1 MPLRPHRWL
10 HALTGLCLGVCL
22 ALPAGAQSAQPV
34 PATEKRPIP
43 TVVQKKLEKKLQ
55 QTGQGPLR
63 YDHPAEA
70 QEFLRLRLAPVGQKE
85 VPVERYLA
93 ALEKMRSMPQ
103 YSTARRSVLP
113 TRAALEGKGISY
125 ANEAS
130 SLGGWTGLGPGNVG
144 GRTRALVINPEDA
157 RTMYAAGVAGGVWK
171 TTNGGASWTPLGD
184 FLPNIAVNSL
194 ALSPKNPNVIY
205 AGTGEAFFNGDAI
218 RGAGIFKSIDGGAT
232 WKQVAS
238 GSDFYYVADIV
249 VSASRPSRV
258 YAATRNGV
266 WRSLDS
272 GATWARVL
280 EVQMFGGCLDL
291 AIRTDRTADNVVA
304 SCGNFDQAVV
314 YRNTAAHAAGQWKA
328 VLSDPGMGRTTLAIA
343 PSNQNILYALAAS
356 NVAGT
361 HEQGLHGVFRSADG
375 GATWKA
381 QVRNNSPRRLD
392 TLLLSNP
399 IFATLVE
406 CFGDTGNSSLN
417 QGWYDNVIAVDP
429 KDPNRVWAGGVD
441 LFRSDDAGKSWG
453 VASYWWAQLNDG
465 TYLPSYAH
473 ADQHTIVFH
482 PRYNGTTNK
491 TMFVGG
497 DGGVYK
503 TRDARAAVVKGA
515 EATCDPFAGQVQWE
529 NLNNGYGVTQF
540 YYGLPYPDG
549 TTYLGGTQ
557 DNGTLRGTD
566 ATGIEG
572 WTEVLGGDG
581 GFVAINPDDTDT
593 IYASTP
599 GLALRKSTNGG
610 QTFASAIDGITEN
623 PNNFLFVTPFVM
635 DPSNGERLWIGG
647 SQLWRT
653 DNGAQSWS
661 AASKIVEGERNRIVS
676 AIGVAPS
683 DSNRVMAGTAEGYVH
698 RSETALTATG
708 NTRWRR
714 NRPRAGYVSSV
725 AYDPVDPN
733 IAYATYASFG
743 GGAHV
748 WKTANGGATWQPL
761 DGTGSGTLPDI
772 PANTIVVDPADQSRL
787 YLGTDVGVFS
797 STDGGL
803 TWMVENTGFAN
814 APVWS
819 LSIQAGVGGERNLFA
834 FTHGRGVW
842 RVRLP

>member
-1 MPLRPHRWL
+1 MPLRPYRWL

-22 ALPAGAQSAQPV
+22 AVPAGAQTA
-34 PATEKRPIP
+34 PAAPSTEKRPIP
-43 TVVQKKLEKKLQ
+43 TVVQKKLQKKLQ

-63 YDHPAEA
+63 YDEPEEA
-70 QEFLRLRLAPVGQKE
+70 QEFLRQRLAPVGQKE
-85 VPVERYLA
+85 VPVERYLT
-93 ALEKMRSMPQ
+93 ALEKMRTMPQ
-103 YSTARRSVLP
+103 YSTPRRSVLP
-113 TRAALEGKGISY
+113 TRAALEKKGISY
-125 ANEAS
+125 ANDAS
-130 SLGGWTGLGPGNVG
+130 SLGGWTGLGPGNIG

-184 FLPNIAVNSL
+184 FLPNIAVSSL

-238 GSDFYYVADIV
+238 GTDFYYVADIV
-249 VSASRPSRV
+249 VSANRPSRV
-258 YAATRNGV
+258 YAATRTGV

-361 HEQGLHGVFRSADG
+361 YEQGLHGVFRSADG

-381 QVRNNSPRRLD
+381 QVRNTSPRRLD

-399 IFATLVE
+399 IIANLVE
-406 CFGDTGNSSLN
+406 CFGDTGNLYFN
-417 QGWYDNVIAVDP
+417 QGWYDNTIAVDP

-453 VASYWWAQLNDG
+453 IASYWWAQLNDG
-465 TYLPSYAH
+465 TYLPTYAH

-503 TRDARAAVVKGA
+503 TRDARAAVVKGP
-515 EATCDPFAGQVQWE
+515 EAACDPFAGQVQWE

-549 TTYLGGTQ
+549 KTYLGGTQ
-557 DNGTLRGTD
+557 DNGTLRGSD
-566 ATGIEG
+566 AAGPDG
-572 WTEVLGGDG
+572 WTEVFGGDG
-581 GFVAINPDDTDT
+581 GFVAINPENTDT
-593 IYASTP
+593 IYVSTP
-599 GLALRKSTNGG
+599 GLSLRKSTNGG
-610 QTFASAIDGITEN
+610 QTFAGAIDGIDED
-623 PNNFLFVTPFVM
+623 PGNFLFVTPFVM
-635 DPSNGERLWIGG
+635 DPSNPDRLWIGG
-647 SQLWRT
+647 SKLWRT
-653 DNGAQSWS
+653 DNGAESWS
-661 AASKIVEGERNRIVS
+661 AASKIVAGEQFPIVS
-676 AIGVAPS
+676 AIGVAAS
-683 DSNRVMAGTAEGYVH
+683 DSNRVMAGTVEGYIL
-698 RSETALTATG
+698 RSETALTDTG
-708 NTRWRR
+708 NTRWKR
-714 NRPRAGYVSSV
+714 NRPRAGYVSWV

-797 STDGGL
+797 STDGGQ

-814 APVWS
+814 VPVWA
-819 LSIQAGVGGERNLFA
+819 LSIQVGAGGERNLFA
-834 FTHGRGVW
+834 FTHGRGAW